1 MARKY
6 NNPRKPYIVSMRV
19 TDEEMDK
26 FRQIMEMTNLSAA
39 DLMRDA
45 FALLRQQW
53 ELSHDTHMPLQN

>member
-6 NNPRKPYIVSMRV
+6 NNPKKPYIVSMRV

-26 FRQIMEMTNLSAA
+26 FRQIMAVTNLSAA

-45 FALLRQQW
+45 FTLLRQQW
-53 ELSHDTHMPLQN
+53 DLSHDTGVSLQS

>member
-19 TDEEMDK
+19 TDEKMDK
-26 FRQIMEMTNLSAA
+26 FRQIMEKTNLSAA

-45 FALLRQQW
+45 FNLLRQQW
-53 ELSHDTHMPLQN
+53 ELSHSTHMPLQN